1 MSKLEY
7 ISEELLKPIVDKD
20 RELESI
26 SKIRLS
32 YKEDVINRLIGN
44 NLAVFGFIII
54 AIIIIVAVAL
64 PFFYPYGY
72 NDQSFIESNIP
83 TILKVYTDDYGN
95 MFYTNSDQ
103 KVWILNYNGN
113 YMTQMGMVKEDLSK
127 KQMMFELNDK
137 KVILDYNNRKLTLLQ
152 STGKEFTNINKT
164 LNKQH
169 ILGTDSLGR
178 DMFIRIVYGARIS
191 LLIAFVA
198 TVVNLI
204 IGVLY
209 GSIAGYAGGQID
221 NVMMRIVDIIDTIP
235 LTLYVILIMITIGT
249 GLKSIII
256 AIGSVYW
263 IGMARL
269 VRGQVLTLKN
279 QEYIMVAQ
287 TIGTST
293 KDIIIRHILP
303 NAMGPIIVSLVLSV
317 PSAIFTEA
325 FLSYI
330 GLGIPVPL
338 ASWGTLCNDAVEVL
352 KIYPYQLIE
361 PSVAICIT
369 MFAFNFLGD
378 GLRDAL
384 DPKMR
389 K

>member
-1 MSKLEY
+1 MSELEY

-32 YKEDVINRLIGN
+32 YKEDVINRFIGN
-44 NLAVFGFIII
+44 NLAVLGFIII
-54 AIIIIVAVAL
+54 AIIIIVAVFL
-64 PFFYPYGY
+64 PFLYPYGY

-83 TILKVYTDDYGN
+83 PILKVYTDDYGN

-113 YMTQMGMVKEDLSK
+113 YMTQMDMIKEDLSK

-137 KVILDYNNRKLTLLQ
+137 KVILDYNNRKLTILQ
-152 STGKEFTNINKT
+152 STGEEFSNINKT

-249 GLKSIII
+249 GLKSIIL

-317 PSAIFTEA
+317 PRAIFTEA

-338 ASWGTLCNDAVEVL
+338 ASWGTLCNDAVDVL

-361 PSVAICIT
+361 PSVAICLT

>member
-7 ISEELLKPIVDKD
+7 ISDELLKPISNKD

-26 SKIRLS
+26 SKVKFT
-32 YKEDVINRLIGN
+32 YKQDVLNRFKSN
-44 NLAVFGFIII
+44 KLAVFGFIII
-54 AIIIIVAVAL
+54 LIIIIIAVAL
-64 PFFYPYGY
+64 PFIYPYGY
-72 NDQSFIESNIP
+72 NDQNFSESNIP
-83 TILKVYTDDYGN
+83 PILKLYTDDYGN

-103 KVWILNYNGN
+103 KVWILNYNEN
-113 YMTQMGMVKEDLSK
+113 YITQMEMVKEDLSK
-127 KQMMFELNDK
+127 KQMIFKLNDK
-137 KVILDYNNRKLTLLQ
+137 KVILDYNNKKLTLLQ
-152 STGKEFTNINKT
+152 STGAEFTNINKN
-164 LNKQH
+164 LNKHH

-178 DMFIRIVYGARIS
+178 DMFIRIIFGARIS

-198 TVVNLI
+198 TIVNLI
-204 IGVLY
+204 IGVIY
-209 GSIAGYAGGQID
+209 GSIAGYVGGQID
-221 NVMMRIVDIIDTIP
+221 NIMMRIVDIIDTIP

-249 GLKSIII
+249 GLKSIIL

-338 ASWGTLCNDAVEVL
+338 ASWGTLCNDAVDVL

-361 PSVAICIT
+361 PSAAICIT

>member
-1 MSKLEY
+1 MSELEC

-32 YKEDVINRLIGN
+32 YKEDVINRFIRN
-44 NLAVFGFIII
+44 NLAVLGFIII
-54 AIIIIVAVAL
+54 AIIIIVAVVL
-64 PFFYPYGY
+64 PFLYPYGY

-83 TILKVYTDDYGN
+83 PILKVYTDDYGN

-113 YMTQMGMVKEDLSK
+113 YMTQMEMVKEDLSN
-127 KQMMFELNDK
+127 KQMMFELSDK
-137 KVILDYNNRKLTLLQ
+137 KIILDYNNRKLTLLQ
-152 STGKEFTNINKT
+152 STGEEFTNINKT

-178 DMFIRIVYGARIS
+178 DMFIRIAYGARIS

-209 GSIAGYAGGQID
+209 GSMAGYAGGQID

-249 GLKSIII
+249 GLKSIIL

>member
-1 MSKLEY
+1 MSELEY
-7 ISEELLKPIVDKD
+7 ISEELLKPIVNKD

-26 SKIRLS
+26 SKIKLS
-32 YKEDVINRLIGN
+32 YKEDVINRFIGN
-44 NLAVFGFIII
+44 KLAVFGFIII
-54 AIIIIVAVAL
+54 AIIIIVAVVL
-64 PFFYPYGY
+64 PFLYPYGY

-83 TILKVYTDDYGN
+83 PILKVYTDDYGN

-103 KVWILNYNGN
+103 KVWILKYNGN
-113 YMTQMGMVKEDLSK
+113 YMTQMDMIKEDSSK
-127 KQMMFELNDK
+127 KQMMFEINDK

-152 STGKEFTNINKT
+152 STGEEFSNINKT

-209 GSIAGYAGGQID
+209 GSIAGYTGGQID

-249 GLKSIII
+249 GLKSIIL

-303 NAMGPIIVSLVLSV
+303 NAMGPIIVSLVLNV
-317 PSAIFTEA
+317 PRAIFTEA

-338 ASWGTLCNDAVEVL
+338 ASWGTLCNDAVDVL

-361 PSVAICIT
+361 PSVAICLT